1 VEKVRKSELGIG
13 QQVTTSH
20 PTGKVSRTWHGA
32 TGELAGC
39 PCMYEMSVSE
49 RECFH
54 SLRGKERCCIVHVT
68 RLEQSLLTD
77 WLN

>member
-1 VEKVRKSELGIG
+1 MRIREGARDSGKSELGIG

-39 PCMYEMSVSE
+39 PCMYEMSV
-49 RECFH
+49 
-54 SLRGKERCCIVHVT
+54 
-68 RLEQSLLTD
+68 
-77 WLN
+77 